1 MGESPKVEARLKPLM
16 QTALS
21 LYMQDRH
28 LDNESEVLRS
38 ALGKFLETEGYIK
51 RAAAMLGIRVAENA
65 HEVSGAAEKPRKRKR
80 VTYTGSKNRAKARG

>member
-1 MGESPKVEARLKPLM
+1 MADSPKIEARLKPLM

-51 RAAAMLGIRVAENA
+51 RAAAMLGIRVAESA
-65 HEVSGAAEKPRKRKR
+65 HSISGAEEKRERKR
-80 VTYTGSKNRAKARG
+80 VIYSKSKKRAKGRR